1 MITLTIVTSS
11 LPPAHQ
17 AHHLVSHPGI
27 TLVRP
32 VWNNQCNDRSGNIH
46 WNKTYF
52 VFETNKRSARMIFSA
67 KKLFQNWFF
76 FVNKGYH
83 KPLLKIYITQKVRA
97 IVDSGKVLL
106 SYVFWRSNKFW
117 FAQQLCLGLEQSF
130 NNNLLALS
138 RYNFHIR
145 LPVLGGPSKKMS

>member
-1 MITLTIVTSS
+1 
-11 LPPAHQ
+11 
-17 AHHLVSHPGI
+17 
-27 TLVRP
+27 
-32 VWNNQCNDRSGNIH
+32 
-46 WNKTYF
+46 
-52 VFETNKRSARMIFSA
+52 MIFSA

-145 LPVLGGPSKKMS
+145 LPVLGGPSKKNVLTGFTPLLPKLGHPTQTMLMCILGYFDNFFFVEKKSILFRRGSCRKATKS